1 MPSADPDPDSLSP
14 RPAGL
19 SANLRGMLWMLGAAS
34 IFTLGSAIIK
44 DLAQTLPLFEIVFF
58 RLVLGALATL
68 PLTLKA
74 GPGALRT
81 RRFGT
86 HFIRALFGIGAFVF
100 YVYAISNMLLANA
113 TALAFTS
120 PLWMIPI
127 AWVWLGER
135 AGPWRI
141 GAAMVGFTGV
151 LIIARPD
158 IEISLPALAALAGAC
173 LMCLAMILVKQL
185 STTES
190 PEKMAFYTQ
199 ALGALF
205 ALPPTLLA
213 WQAPNAVELAWLVI
227 MGLISAIGLLCQAR
241 AYGTGDP
248 TAVAPVDYTRLPMAI
263 LLGVFLFDELPDGT
277 AFTGMAIILA
287 AVLFLSYRERRARK
301 RA

>member
-1 MPSADPDPDSLSP
+1 
-14 RPAGL
+14 
-19 SANLRGMLWMLGAAS
+19 MLWMLGAAF
-34 IFTLGSAIIK
+34 IFTVGSAIIK
-44 DLAQTLPLFEIVFF
+44 SLTQTLPLFEVIFF
-58 RLVLGALATL
+58 RLAFGALAML
-68 PLTLKA
+68 PFMLKH
-74 GPGALRT
+74 GPAAFKT

-86 HFIRALFGIGAFVF
+86 HFLRAVLGIGAFVC

-135 AGPWRI
+135 VGRWRI
-141 GAAMVGFTGV
+141 GAAIVGFGGV

-158 IEISLPALAALAGAC
+158 IEISLPALAALTGAC
-173 LMCLAMILVKQL
+173 LMCLAMVLVKKL
-185 STTES
+185 SATES
-190 PEKMAFYTQ
+190 AEKLALYTQ

-205 ALPPTLLA
+205 TLPPAVLA
-213 WQAPNAVELAWLVI
+213 WTAPNASEWAWLI
-227 MGLISAIGLLCQAR
+227 GMGVMSAAGMFCQAR
-241 AYGTGDP
+241 AYGTGEP

-263 LLGVFLFDELPDGT
+263 LLGVLFFDELPDGP
-277 AFTGMAIILA
+277 AFTGMAIILG